1 MDWLDH
7 RKALRKLVW
16 QVWPKGQRYQSQC
29 GSRLFWVE
37 IAFRIG
43 CIALQCAL
51 AAFGNFPS
59 FQLWVSQFSV
69 SIFSVVT
76 FLKFSSAR
84 VSVRVCLLNWCDFHC
99 IYQTWWINKHFNFF
113 FPFPSSC
120 RHYLES
126 TTRIPI
132 HSATLFRRH
141 HTAVA
146 SSPPLRWVLFH
157 YNLHGTC
164 RLVYQGLDGAT
175 KVVRIRQRVTTSR
188 AGLPS

>member
-59 FQLWVSQFSV
+59 FQPWVSQFSV

-99 IYQTWWINKHFNFF
+99 IYQTWWINKHFNYFF
-113 FPFPSSC
+113 HFLVLVVITWNQ
-120 RHYLES
+120 RLES
-126 TTRIPI
+126 LSILQLS
-132 HSATLFRRH
+132 SAAIT
-141 HTAVA
+141 
-146 SSPPLRWVLFH
+146 PPLRH
-157 YNLHGTC
+157 P
-164 RLVYQGLDGAT
+164 R
-175 KVVRIRQRVTTSR
+175 
-188 AGLPS
+188 P